1 AIVFQERSLF
11 GPLSIAENIFAARQP
26 VGRWGLIDRREQ
38 RRRSVALLARVGL
51 EADPGTPVARLS
63 PAQQQLREIAKAL
76 LMDAQLIIVDEATA
90 AVTAGE
96 AEALFAVIRHL
107 RERRIGVIYI
117 SHRLEEV
124 FRIADRVTVLKDG
137 SGEGT
142 FLVREVTSQEL
153 VRRMVGRGLDP
164 HRPRQERPPANSS
177 IALEVRGLSDIGQ
190 APGIRPRFR
199 DITFRVHCGEIVA
212 LAGLVGAGRTE
223 LALGTFGGWPGVHG
237 EVHVMGRRVDPR
249 SPARAIAAGIGY
261 LPEDRKETG
270 LFIAMSIA

>member
-1 AIVFQERSLF
+1 
-11 GPLSIAENIFAARQP
+11 
-26 VGRWGLIDRREQ
+26 
-38 RRRSVALLARVGL
+38 
-51 EADPGTPVARLS
+51 
-63 PAQQQLREIAKAL
+63 
-76 LMDAQLIIVDEATA
+76 
-90 AVTAGE
+90 
-96 AEALFAVIRHL
+96 
-107 RERRIGVIYI
+107 
-117 SHRLEEV
+117 
-124 FRIADRVTVLKDG
+124 VTVLKDG

-199 DITFRVHCGEIVA
+199 DITFRVHCGETVA

-270 LFIAMSIA
+270 LFIAMSIADNILAVDRGHDHAWRYDRQAGQA